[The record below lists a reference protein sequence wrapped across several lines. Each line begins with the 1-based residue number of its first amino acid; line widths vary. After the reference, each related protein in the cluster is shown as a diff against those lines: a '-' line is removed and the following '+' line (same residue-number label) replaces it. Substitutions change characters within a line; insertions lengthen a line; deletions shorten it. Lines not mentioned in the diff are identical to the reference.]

1 MTTPPVPE
9 LPAQRPPATPPAA
22 PPAAPWSTPAAA
34 SGAPLP
40 WAGAASRPA
49 GERTTARRRQ
59 TVDSLPDWAPL
70 PPGETL
76 VRRGGP
82 RP

>member
-9 LPAQRPPATPPAA
+9 LPAQRPPVTPPAT
-22 PPAAPWSTPAAA
+22 PPAAPWSTPAA

-40 WAGAASRPA
+40 WAGAASRPT

>member
-1 MTTPPVPE
+1 
-9 LPAQRPPATPPAA
+9 
-22 PPAAPWSTPAAA
+22 WSTPAA

-40 WAGAASRPA
+40 WAGTASRPA

-70 PPGETL
+70 PPGEPL

>member
-9 LPAQRPPATPPAA
+9 LPAQRPPVTPPAA
-22 PPAAPWSTPAAA
+22 PPAAPWSTPAA

>member
-9 LPAQRPPATPPAA
+9 LPAQRPPVTPPAA
-22 PPAAPWSTPAAA
+22 PPAAPWSTPAA
-34 SGAPLP
+34 SGPPLP

>member
-1 MTTPPVPE
+1 MTTPRSRT
-9 LPAQRPPATPPAA
+9 AARARRSPPAPPV
-22 PPAAPWSTPAAA
+22 APWSTPAA

>member
-9 LPAQRPPATPPAA
+9 LPAQRPPVTPPAA
-22 PPAAPWSTPAAA
+22 PPAAPWSTPAA

-40 WAGAASRPA
+40 WAGADSRPA

>member
-9 LPAQRPPATPPAA
+9 LPAQRPPVTPPAA
-22 PPAAPWSTPAAA
+22 PPVAPWSTPAA

-40 WAGAASRPA
+40 WAGPASRPA

>member
-1 MTTPPVPE
+1 MRPEDWAEDPWPPP
-9 LPAQRPPATPPAA
+9 
-22 PPAAPWSTPAAA
+22 AA